1 MKNNPYFQ
9 EHSPASVNCKGELIL
24 LDTPKVM
31 GVLNL
36 TPDSFYDGGLYRDE
50 KAILDQTEKMIREGA
65 SFIDLG
71 AYSSKPGAA
80 LVSSEEESRRL
91 LPVLELLLR
100 EFPEALFSIDT
111 FRSDIAMAAGERGAA
126 LINDISAGLLD
137 PNMMP
142 TVAALGLPYIMMHMR
157 GTPQTM
163 KDQTQYKHLMQE
175 ILQYFSQRISTAKSY
190 GLYDLIIDPGY
201 GFSKT
206 TTQNFQLLKQAAQLN
221 SLDLPVLTGVS
232 RKSMIYK
239 TLDIGPKE
247 ALNGTTAL
255 HMQALLSGS
264 KILRVHDVKEAME
277 CVSLFN
283 ALEKAT

>member
-9 EHSPASVNCKGELIL
+9 EHSPASINCKGELIL

-175 ILQYFSQRISTAKSY
+175 ILQYFSQRIVTAKSY

-206 TTQNFQLLKQAAQLN
+206 TTQNFQLLKQATQLN

>member
-9 EHSPASVNCKGELIL
+9 EHSPASINCKGELIL

-50 KAILDQTEKMIREGA
+50 KAILDQTEKMILEGA

>member
-277 CVSLFN
+277 CISLFN

>member
-9 EHSPASVNCKGELIL
+9 EHSPASINCKGELIL

>member
-9 EHSPASVNCKGELIL
+9 EHSPASINCKGELIL

-111 FRSDIAMAAGERGAA
+111 FRSDIAMAAGERGAV

>member
-9 EHSPASVNCKGELIL
+9 EHSPASINCKGELLL

-65 SFIDLG
+65 TFIDLG

-111 FRSDIAMAAGERGAA
+111 FRSDIAKAAGERGAA

-137 PNMMP
+137 PNMIP

-163 KDQTQYKHLMQE
+163 KDQTQYEHLMQE
-175 ILQYFSQRISTAKSY
+175 ILQYFSQRISTAKSH

-221 SLDLPVLTGVS
+221 SLDLPVLTGIS

-255 HMQALLSGS
+255 HMQALWSGS

>member
-9 EHSPASVNCKGELIL
+9 EHSPASINCKGELIL

-175 ILQYFSQRISTAKSY
+175 ILQYFSQRIGTAKSY
-190 GLYDLIIDPGY
+190 GLYNLIIDPGY

>member
-9 EHSPASVNCKGELIL
+9 EHSPASINCKGELIL

-50 KAILDQTEKMIREGA
+50 KAILDQTEKMILEGA

-111 FRSDIAMAAGERGAA
+111 FRSDIAKAAGERGAA

-163 KDQTQYKHLMQE
+163 KDQTHYKH
-175 ILQYFSQRISTAKSY
+175 
-190 GLYDLIIDPGY
+190 
-201 GFSKT
+201 
-206 TTQNFQLLKQAAQLN
+206 
-221 SLDLPVLTGVS
+221 
-232 RKSMIYK
+232 
-239 TLDIGPKE
+239 
-247 ALNGTTAL
+247 
-255 HMQALLSGS
+255 
-264 KILRVHDVKEAME
+264 
-277 CVSLFN
+277 
-283 ALEKAT
+283 

>member
-9 EHSPASVNCKGELIL
+9 EHSPASINCKGELIL

-277 CVSLFN
+277 CISLFN